1 MPLPRPRAEGING
14 LWRARMS
21 QSEEPEELQQLQEKL
36 MFSLLNEHLKHPHQG
51 LTPAR
56 TRVHVAIHV
65 VVETQLQQGEPAIT
79 GRTLKRLMSRGMQRH
94 KAIHLIGDVVS
105 DEVMG
110 QLQLSGGEAKPFDL
124 ARFEERLGALKA
136 PEKEQDPE
144 R

>member
-1 MPLPRPRAEGING
+1 MT
-14 LWRARMS
+14 
-21 QSEEPEELQQLQEKL
+21 QSKGPEELQQLQEKL
-36 MFSLLNEHLKHPHQG
+36 MFSLLNEHLKHPHDG

-79 GRTLKRLMSRGMQRH
+79 GRTLKRLISRGMQRH

-110 QLQLSGGEAKPFDL
+110 RLSEGEPKPFDL
-124 ARFEERLGALKA
+124 ARFEKRLGALKA
-136 PEKEQDPE
+136 PENEQDPE